1 MHALG
6 GQAKSIVVADVTYE
20 STDPTIDS
28 QILQLAG
35 SGANVFVNSGT
46 PKFIAQ
52 AIRKAR
58 DIGWKPL
65 QIVPSTGSSVK
76 SALEPAGLENSI
88 GIITAQYLKDPTDP
102 QWANDAE
109 VAAWAYLHG
118 QVTIRE
124 GSKVD
129 YFNAYSYS
137 VASSLGACPQAGW

>member
-20 STDPTIDS
+20 SPTDDRS

-52 AIRKAR
+52 AIRQGPR
-58 DIGWKPL
+58 HWRKPL

-88 GIITAQYLKDPTDP
+88 GINQRRNI
-102 QWANDAE
+102 
-109 VAAWAYLHG
+109 
-118 QVTIRE
+118 
-124 GSKVD
+124 
-129 YFNAYSYS
+129 
-137 VASSLGACPQAGW
+137 